1 MSFGKRR
8 PFEDGSHGTN
18 TMSAIS
24 LATMKTREVIRS
36 VPAILLFLGSLHS
49 PAQAGASRQQQIEA
63 HNRQAQQYLKENRAD
78 LASAELRAIIA
89 LDPNNVDA
97 RGNLGVMLFFQGDY
111 ADAIPQLRAALKLQ
125 PGLWKIEALLGMS
138 EKRTSDAQGA
148 LDDLEKAF
156 PKLQEE
162 KIRIEAGMELIE
174 IYNGTGDLDKAAAI
188 ASVLRGSY
196 PTNVD
201 VLYASYRIY
210 SDLAGESMLSLSMA
224 APDSARMH
232 QVMAH
237 EMARQGDTEAAI
249 RNYREALK
257 LAPQL
262 PGLHFELAEALHAA
276 SSSTEKQEAEGEYK
290 AALAVNPFDEESER
304 RLGEIAAER
313 GNQKEAN
320 AYYSRAIQ
328 LQPNDA
334 EANIDLAKLISI
346 SQPEKAE
353 ALLQRALQLDP
364 TIAVAH
370 YRLSILYRNAGRT
383 ADAQR
388 ELEAYRNYKQMKE
401 KLRGVYHEMRLKTSE
416 VKSDE
421 TDAPNSQDQP
431 PTQQ

>member
-1 MSFGKRR
+1 
-8 PFEDGSHGTN
+8 
-18 TMSAIS
+18 
-24 LATMKTREVIRS
+24 MKTREVIRS
-36 VPAILLFLGSLHS
+36 VPAILLFLGSLQS
-49 PAQAGASRQQQIEA
+49 AAQAGASRQQQIEA

-78 LASAELRAIIA
+78 LASAELRSIIA

-156 PKLQEE
+156 PNLQEE

-188 ASVLRGSY
+188 VSVLRGSY

-276 SSSTEKQEAEGEYK
+276 SSSTEKREAEGEYK
-290 AALAVNPFDEESER
+290 AALVVNPFDEESER

-313 GNQKEAN
+313 GDQKEAYE
-320 AYYSRAIQ
+320 YYSRALQ

-346 SQPEKAE
+346 NQPEKAA
-353 ALLQRALQLDP
+353 ALLQRAIQLDP

-383 ADAQR
+383 ADAQH
-388 ELEAYRNYKQMKE
+388 ELEAYRQYKQMKE
-401 KLRGVYHEMRLKTSE
+401 KLRGVYREMRLKTTE

-421 TDAPNSQDQP
+421 TDAPNSPDQP

>member
-1 MSFGKRR
+1 
-8 PFEDGSHGTN
+8 
-18 TMSAIS
+18 
-24 LATMKTREVIRS
+24 MKTREVIRS

-49 PAQAGASRQQQIEA
+49 AAQSGASRQQQIEA

-188 ASVLRGSY
+188 VSVLRGSY

-201 VLYASYRIY
+201 VLYVSYRIY
-210 SDLAGESMLSLSMA
+210 SDLAGQSMLSLSMV

-249 RNYREALK
+249 RNYREALT

-262 PGLHFELAEALHAA
+262 PGLHFELAEALHA
-276 SSSTEKQEAEGEYK
+276 SSSPAEKQGAEGEYK

-313 GNQKEAN
+313 GDQKEAYK
-320 AYYSRAIQ
+320 YYSRAVQ
-328 LQPNDA
+328 LQPDDA
-334 EANIDLAKLISI
+334 EANIDLAKILTSMN
-346 SQPEKAE
+346 QPEKAE
-353 ALLQRALQLDP
+353 ALLQRAIQLDP
-364 TIAVAH
+364 TIALAH
-370 YRLSILYRNAGRT
+370 YRLSFLYRNAGRT
-383 ADAQR
+383 ADAQH
-388 ELEAYRNYKQMKE
+388 ELEAFRKYKQMKE
-401 KLRGVYHEMRLKTSE
+401 KLRGVYREMRLKTTE

-421 TDAPNSQDQP
+421 TDAPNSPDQP
-431 PTQQ
+431 PTHQ

>member
-1 MSFGKRR
+1 M
-8 PFEDGSHGTN
+8 P
-18 TMSAIS
+18 AIS

-36 VPAILLFLGSLHS
+36 VPAILLFLGSLQS
-49 PAQAGASRQQQIEA
+49 AAQSGASRQQQIEA

-78 LASAELRAIIA
+78 LASAELRSIIA

-97 RGNLGVMLFFQGDY
+97 HGNLGVMLFFQGDY

-148 LDDLEKAF
+148 IDDLEKAF

-188 ASVLRGSY
+188 VSVLRGSY

-249 RNYREALK
+249 RNYRQALT

-276 SSSTEKQEAEGEYK
+276 SSSTEKREAEGEYK

-313 GNQKEAN
+313 GDQKEAYE
-320 AYYSRAIQ
+320 YYSRALQ

-383 ADAQR
+383 ADAQH
-388 ELEAYRNYKQMKE
+388 ELEAYRQYKQMKD
-401 KLRGVYHEMRLKTSE
+401 KLRGVYREMRLKTTE

-421 TDAPNSQDQP
+421 SDAPNSPDQP

>member
-1 MSFGKRR
+1 M
-8 PFEDGSHGTN
+8 
-18 TMSAIS
+18 S

-36 VPAILLFLGSLHS
+36 VPAILLFLGSLQS
-49 PAQAGASRQQQIEA
+49 AAQSGASRQQQIEA

-78 LASAELRAIIA
+78 LASAELRSIIA

-97 RGNLGVMLFFQGDY
+97 HGNLGVMLFFQGDY

-148 LDDLEKAF
+148 IDDLEKAF

-188 ASVLRGSY
+188 VSVLRGSY

-249 RNYREALK
+249 RNYRQALT

-276 SSSTEKQEAEGEYK
+276 SSSTEKREAEGEYK

-313 GNQKEAN
+313 GDQKEAYE
-320 AYYSRAIQ
+320 YYSRALQ

-383 ADAQR
+383 ADAQH
-388 ELEAYRNYKQMKE
+388 ELEAYRQYKQMKD
-401 KLRGVYHEMRLKTSE
+401 KLRGVYREMRLKTTE

-421 TDAPNSQDQP
+421 SDAPNSPDQP

>member
-1 MSFGKRR
+1 
-8 PFEDGSHGTN
+8 
-18 TMSAIS
+18 
-24 LATMKTREVIRS
+24 MKTREVIRS
-36 VPAILLFLGSLHS
+36 VPAILLFLGSLQS
-49 PAQAGASRQQQIEA
+49 AAQSGASRQQQIEA

-78 LASAELRAIIA
+78 LASAELRSIIA

-97 RGNLGVMLFFQGDY
+97 HGNLGVMLFFQGDY

-148 LDDLEKAF
+148 IDDLEKAF

-188 ASVLRGSY
+188 VSVLRGSY

-249 RNYREALK
+249 RNYRQALT

-276 SSSTEKQEAEGEYK
+276 SSSTEKREAEGEYK

-313 GNQKEAN
+313 GDQKEAYE
-320 AYYSRAIQ
+320 YYSRALQ

-383 ADAQR
+383 ADAQH
-388 ELEAYRNYKQMKE
+388 ELEAYRQYKQMKD
-401 KLRGVYHEMRLKTSE
+401 KLRGVYREMRLKTTE

-421 TDAPNSQDQP
+421 SDAPNSPDQP

>member
-1 MSFGKRR
+1 M
-8 PFEDGSHGTN
+8 P
-18 TMSAIS
+18 AIS

-36 VPAILLFLGSLHS
+36 VPAILLFLGSLQS
-49 PAQAGASRQQQIEA
+49 AAQAGASRQQQIEA

-78 LASAELRAIIA
+78 LASAELRSIIA

-156 PKLQEE
+156 PNLQEE

-188 ASVLRGSY
+188 VSVLRGSY
-196 PTNVD
+196 PSNVD

-276 SSSTEKQEAEGEYK
+276 SSSTEKREAEGEYK
-290 AALAVNPFDEESER
+290 AALVVNPFDEESER

-313 GNQKEAN
+313 GDQKEAYE
-320 AYYSRAIQ
+320 YYSRALQ

-346 SQPEKAE
+346 NQPEKAA
-353 ALLQRALQLDP
+353 ALLQRAIQLDP

-383 ADAQR
+383 ADAQH
-388 ELEAYRNYKQMKE
+388 ELEAYRQYKQMKE
-401 KLRGVYHEMRLKTSE
+401 KLRGVYREMRLKTTE

-421 TDAPNSQDQP
+421 TDAPNSPDQP

>member
-1 MSFGKRR
+1 
-8 PFEDGSHGTN
+8 
-18 TMSAIS
+18 
-24 LATMKTREVIRS
+24 MKTREVIRS
-36 VPAILLFLGSLHS
+36 VAAILLFLGSLQS
-49 PAQAGASRQQQIEA
+49 GAQSGASRQQQIAA
-63 HNRQAQQYLKENRAD
+63 HNRQAQQDLKENRAD
-78 LASAELRAIIA
+78 LASAELRAIVA

-111 ADAIPQLRAALKLQ
+111 ADAIPQLRAAVKLQ

-138 EKRTSDAQGA
+138 EKRMSDAQGA

-174 IYNGTGDLDKAAAI
+174 IYNGSGDLDKAAGI
-188 ASVLRGSY
+188 VSVLRGSY

-249 RNYREALK
+249 RNYREALS

-262 PGLHFELAEALHAA
+262 PGLHFELAEVLHA
-276 SSSTEKQEAEGEYK
+276 SSSATEKQEAEGEYK

-313 GNQKEAN
+313 GDQKEAY
-320 AYYSRAIQ
+320 AYYSRALQ
-328 LQPNDA
+328 LKPDDA
-334 EANIDLAKLISI
+334 EANIDLAKILTSME
-346 SQPEKAE
+346 QPEKAV
-353 ALLQRALQLDP
+353 ALLQRAIQLDP

-388 ELEAYRNYKQMKE
+388 ELEAFRKYKQMKE
-401 KLRGVYHEMRLKTSE
+401 KLRGVYHEMRLKTTD
-416 VKSDE
+416 VKPDE
-421 TDAPNSQDQP
+421 TDAASSPDQP

>member
-1 MSFGKRR
+1 
-8 PFEDGSHGTN
+8 
-18 TMSAIS
+18 
-24 LATMKTREVIRS
+24 MKTREVIRS
-36 VPAILLFLGSLHS
+36 VPAILLFLGSLQS
-49 PAQAGASRQQQIEA
+49 AAQSGASRQQQIEA

-78 LASAELRAIIA
+78 LASAELRSIIA

-97 RGNLGVMLFFQGDY
+97 HGNLGVMLFFQGDY

-148 LDDLEKAF
+148 IDDLEKAF

-188 ASVLRGSY
+188 VSVLRGSY

-249 RNYREALK
+249 RNYRQALT

-276 SSSTEKQEAEGEYK
+276 SSSTEKREAEGEYK

-313 GNQKEAN
+313 GDQKEAYE
-320 AYYSRAIQ
+320 YYSRALQ

-383 ADAQR
+383 ADAQH
-388 ELEAYRNYKQMKE
+388 ELEAYRQYKQMKD
-401 KLRGVYHEMRLKTSE
+401 KLRGVYREMRLKTTE

-421 TDAPNSQDQP
+421 TDAPSPDQP

>member
-1 MSFGKRR
+1 
-8 PFEDGSHGTN
+8 
-18 TMSAIS
+18 
-24 LATMKTREVIRS
+24 MKTREVIRL
-36 VPAILLFLGSLHS
+36 VPAILLFLGSLQS
-49 PAQAGASRQQQIEA
+49 VAQSGASRQQQIEA

-78 LASAELRAIIA
+78 LASAELRAVIA

-111 ADAIPQLRAALKLQ
+111 ANAIPQLRAALKLQ

-138 EKRTSDAQGA
+138 EKRTSDAKGA

-188 ASVLRGSY
+188 VSDLRGSY

-210 SDLAGESMLSLSMA
+210 SDLAGESMLSLSMV

-262 PGLHFELAEALHAA
+262 PGLHFELAEALHA
-276 SSSTEKQEAEGEYK
+276 SSSPAEKQEAEGEYK

-313 GNQKEAN
+313 GNQKEAYE
-320 AYYSRAIQ
+320 YYSRALQ
-328 LQPNDA
+328 LQPNDP
-334 EANIDLAKLISI
+334 EANIDLAKLVSMN
-346 SQPEKAE
+346 QPEKAE
-353 ALLQRALQLDP
+353 ALLQRAIQLDP

-370 YRLSILYRNAGRT
+370 YRLSLLYRNAGRT
-383 ADAQR
+383 ADAQQ
-388 ELEAYRNYKQMKE
+388 ELEEYRKYKEMKE
-401 KLRGVYHEMRLKTSE
+401 KLRGVYKEMRLKTTD

-421 TDAPNSQDQP
+421 TDAPNSPERP
-431 PTQQ
+431 PTRQ

>member
-1 MSFGKRR
+1 
-8 PFEDGSHGTN
+8 
-18 TMSAIS
+18 
-24 LATMKTREVIRS
+24 MKTREIICS
-36 VPAILLFLGSLHS
+36 VPAILLFLGSLQS
-49 PAQAGASRQQQIEA
+49 AAQSGASRQQQIEA

-97 RGNLGVMLFFQGDY
+97 RGNLGVMLFFQGEY

-188 ASVLRGSY
+188 VSVLRGSY

-210 SDLAGESMLSLSMA
+210 SDLAGESMLSLSMV

-249 RNYREALK
+249 RNYRQALT

-276 SSSTEKQEAEGEYK
+276 SSSTEKREAEGEYK

-313 GNQKEAN
+313 GDQKEAYE
-320 AYYSRAIQ
+320 YYSRALQ

-383 ADAQR
+383 ADAQH
-388 ELEAYRNYKQMKE
+388 ELEAYRKYKQMKE
-401 KLRGVYHEMRLKTSE
+401 KLRGVYREMRLKTTE

-421 TDAPNSQDQP
+421 SDAPNSPDQP

>member
-1 MSFGKRR
+1 M
-8 PFEDGSHGTN
+8 P
-18 TMSAIS
+18 AIS

-36 VPAILLFLGSLHS
+36 VPAILLFLGSLQS
-49 PAQAGASRQQQIEA
+49 AAQSGASRQQQIEA

-78 LASAELRAIIA
+78 LASAELRSIIA

-97 RGNLGVMLFFQGDY
+97 HGNLGVMLFFQGDY

-148 LDDLEKAF
+148 IDDLEKAF

-188 ASVLRGSY
+188 VSVLRGSY

-249 RNYREALK
+249 RNYRQALT

-276 SSSTEKQEAEGEYK
+276 SSSTEKREAEGEYK

-313 GNQKEAN
+313 GDQKEAYV
-320 AYYSRAIQ
+320 YYSRALQ

-383 ADAQR
+383 ADAQH
-388 ELEAYRNYKQMKE
+388 ELEAYRQYKQMKD
-401 KLRGVYHEMRLKTSE
+401 KLRGVYREMRLKTTE

-421 TDAPNSQDQP
+421 SDAPNSPDQP